1 MNRPLPPSLIT
12 LTLMSC
18 LAGAAHPSVPF
29 TSPPQFVPQPAE
41 VACGRGAF
49 EITDRTALFIPPDCP
64 QAKLAAAALNRCL
77 AGSGMELP
85 IKVRS
90 SASPRGAIHFRILAD
105 PNPKLGE
112 EGYSLEVSSKGVAI
126 AANRPAGLFYSV
138 QTLIQMLPP
147 PVEGAKPSP
156 TSRLPLP
163 VISIVDAPRFSW
175 RGLLLDCSRHFFT
188 AAEVKDY
195 IDRMAQY
202 KFNLLQL
209 HLTDDQGWR
218 MEIKSRPQ
226 LTAVGAWRAPRD
238 GPWWSYDPP
247 QPGEAATYGGFYSQ
261 AQIRDVVAYARDRF
275 VTVLPEIETP
285 GHSLATIAAYP
296 ELSCGGGPFQVN
308 PGSKFYGTIEN
319 SLCAGN
325 EATFAFL
332 DQVFGE
338 VAALFPGPYIHVG
351 GDEAFHGFWAKC
363 PKCQQRMAS
372 ENLKS
377 LPELQS
383 YFIKR
388 VEKIV
393 ESKGKR
399 LIGWD
404 EILDG
409 GLAPNATVMSWRGTA
424 GGEAAAKLGHQ
435 VVLSPS
441 PQYYLDL
448 YQGDPVL
455 ESNTYSMARLRD
467 VYRFE
472 PVPVFLPPQYVL
484 GIQGNLWTES
494 VPNLRQAQYM
504 TWPRALA
511 IAESAWTPPA
521 KKGWDDFFTRAEAQ
535 MRRLAVAGVNCALS
549 AYDPIVTPRKDPEGL
564 LVLELSS
571 ELEGVTLHYT
581 FAAANPDATYP
592 AYRSPLRIPK
602 NAAEIRVVAVRGDKP
617 VGRVLNLSL
626 QELVKRLGEPCK
638 IYP

>member
-1 MNRPLPPSLIT
+1 MNPCYPLSR
-12 LTLMSC
+12 LTFAVMFC
-18 LAGAAHPSVPF
+18 LAGAAASAAPSAP
-29 TSPPQFVPQPAE
+29 PPQIVPLPME
-41 VACGRGAF
+41 MTCGLGSF
-49 EITDRTALFIPPDCP
+49 EITDRTAILIPQDCP
-64 QAKLAAAALNRCL
+64 QAKLAAEALNQHL
-77 AGSGMELP
+77 AGASLHLRL
-85 IKVRS
+85 KVRS
-90 SASPRGAIHFRILAD
+90 AASVRHAIHLQILPD

-112 EGYSLEVSSKGVAI
+112 EGYCLEISPQGVVI
-126 AANRPAGLFYSV
+126 SANRPAGLFYSI
-138 QTLIQMLPP
+138 QTLVQMLRPE
-147 PVEGAKPSP
+147 VGAAKPSLNP
-156 TSRLPLP
+156 RLLLP
-163 VISIVDAPRFSW
+163 VVSIVDAPRFAW

-188 AAEVKDY
+188 AEEVKAY
-195 IDRMAQY
+195 IECMARY
-202 KFNLLQL
+202 KFNILHW

-218 MEIKSRPQ
+218 IQIKSRPQ
-226 LTAVGAWRAPRD
+226 LTAVGAWRVPRE

-247 QPGEAATYGGFYSQ
+247 QPGEPATYGGFYSQ
-261 AQIRDVVAYARDRF
+261 DQIRAIVAYARDRF
-275 VTVLPEIETP
+275 VTVVPEIETP
-285 GHSLATIAAYP
+285 GHSMATIAACP

-325 EATFAFL
+325 EATFTFL

-338 VAALFPGPYIHVG
+338 VALLFPSPYIHVG

-363 PKCQQRMAS
+363 PKCKQRMAS

-377 LPELQS
+377 LAELQS

-424 GGEAAAKLGHQ
+424 GGEAAAKMGHQ
-435 VVLSPS
+435 LVLAPS

-472 PVPVFLPPQYVL
+472 PLRASVAPRLVL

-494 VPNLRQAQYM
+494 VPNIRQAQYM

-511 IAESAWTPPA
+511 IAESAWTPA
-521 KKGWDDFFTRAEAQ
+521 ANKNWDDFFLRAEAQ
-535 MRRLAVAGVNCALS
+535 MRRLAIAGVNCARS
-549 AYDPIVTPRKDPEGL
+549 AYDPIVTPRKDSDGF

-571 ELEGVTLHYT
+571 EIAGVTLHYT
-581 FAAANPDATYP
+581 FAAANPDETYP
-592 AYRSPLRIPK
+592 AYQSPLRIPR
-602 NAAEIRVVAVRGDKP
+602 NAAEIRVVAVRGGKP
-617 VGRVLNLSL
+617 IGRTLNISI

-638 IYP
+638 LHS